1 MDLQN
6 EAIQLVSAAS
16 HTYKSITPF
25 FTKPDE
31 PELLLFNLGLSN
43 CKK

>member
-16 HTYKSITPF
+16 HTYKPISPF

-31 PELLLFNLGLSN
+31 PEILLFSLGLSH
-43 CKK
+43 C